1 MLLLCALRLRAS
13 WERPSSL
20 WDIPASEVGMFAIG
34 YTADSTESA
43 LTDAGAQILIA
54 SMRELPARLALD

>member
-1 MLLLCALRLRAS
+1 MDVDPGLCIVVEDSPSGVAAAVAARML
-13 WERPSSL
+13 
-20 WDIPASEVGMFAIG
+20 AIG

-43 LTDAGAQILIA
+43 LTDAGARILIA